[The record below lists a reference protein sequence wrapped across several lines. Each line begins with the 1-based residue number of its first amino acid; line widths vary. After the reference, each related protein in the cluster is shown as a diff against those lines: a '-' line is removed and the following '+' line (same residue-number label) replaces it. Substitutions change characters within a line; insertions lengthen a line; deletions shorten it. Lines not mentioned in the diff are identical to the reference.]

1 MKLLAPFPAEPIDEV
16 LHEHGDVFP
25 ALLQRGQVDVE
36 DVQAEVEVLAE
47 APRLDLVLEIPVRGA
62 DHPDIHHDLA
72 LPTEAAQP
80 LLLEHAE
87 ELGLQL
93 DGNLSHLVEEQR
105 AAVGQLPG
113 AEAPLVGPGE
123 GAALVTEHL
132 ALDQR
137 GGNGGAVDGNEGL
150 VAPGAELVDGAGD
163 HLLAG
168 AALPGDHHARFR
180 GRDLLHQLH
189 RAAHGRRIAYQPDA
203 GVDLSE
209 APAQHLHLVQGRLLL
224 QRPLEDD
231 LEAGRIERLLYEV
244 EDALPDRLDCRV
256 DGSLAGDDDDGR
268 IGLLLAQ
275 RPDERQ
281 PVELRHHQV
290 ADDHVRVHLGGD
302 LQGRVAVGGLIDVVA
317 PPLQELR
324 EQLPGGFLVIDDQDA
339 GLRHGACGYLG

>member
-105 AAVGQLPG
+105 AAIRQLPG
-113 AEAPLVGPGE
+113 AEAPLIGPGE
-123 GAALVTEHL
+123 GTALVAEHL

-137 GGNGGAVDGNEGL
+137 GGDGGAVDGDERL
-150 VAPGAELVDGAGD
+150 FAPGAELVDGAGH

-168 AALPGDHHARFR
+168 AALSGDHHARF
-180 GRDLLHQLH
+180 GGGDLLHQLH
-189 RAAHGRRIAYQPDA
+189 CPAHGRRIAHQPDA
-203 GVDLSE
+203 GVDLPE
-209 APAQHLHLVQGRLLL
+209 APAQHMHLVQRLLL
-224 QRPLEDD
+224 LQGPLEDD
-231 LEAGRIERLLYEV
+231 LETGRIQRLLDEV
-244 EDALPDRLDCRV
+244 EDAFANRLHRRV
-256 DGSLAGDDDDGR
+256 DGSLAGDDDDGSV
-268 IGLLLAQ
+268 GLLLAQ

-281 PVELRHHQV
+281 PVEFRHHQV
-290 ADDHVRVHLGGD
+290 ADDHVRMHLGGD
-302 LQGRVAVGGLIDVVA
+302 LQGRVAVSGPVDLVA
-317 PPLQELR
+317 PSLQ
-324 EQLPGGFLVIDDQDA
+324 
-339 GLRHGACGYLG
+339 